1 MPTPA
6 LLLGVVD
13 VELEHEE
20 TWNARAAETIKTWK
34 IVFIVSMH
42 RPEHWMRARLGRLRS
57 VSSHECYTGATPFPP
72 LAKRNKG
79 RQARELR
86 NFTSKAFAID
96 AQAAELRGNGAKRHE
111 TLHE

>member
-1 MPTPA
+1 M
-6 LLLGVVD
+6 LHGR
-13 VELEHEE
+13 
-20 TWNARAAETIKTWK
+20 NAFSA
-34 IVFIVSMH
+34 
-42 RPEHWMRARLGRLRS
+42 P
-57 VSSHECYTGATPFPP
+57 
-72 LAKRNKG
+72 AKRNKG